1 MEPPLSTYY
10 RKSLNQS
17 HALSTN
23 SSNKPIFH
31 TTAPFDDSILKRVE
45 EGMFFDPLHPLAKMQ
60 KQTLPNSSQIW
71 KIWKITQIPY
81 VMSCVIW
88 YQSLFGVFIIVGT
101 HTDACQYFFF
111 TFLLF
116 LSMSQHGILMGLSN
130 VKVRIPFK
138 RVNIAI

>member
-17 HALSTN
+17 YALSTN

-60 KQTLPNSSQIW
+60 NQTMPNSSQIW
-71 KIWKITQIPY
+71 KIWKITQISCHGLCDLVSVTFRRLYNRWNPY
-81 VMSCVIW
+81 RYLPI
-88 YQSLFGVFIIVGT
+88 L
-101 HTDACQYFFF
+101 FF

-116 LSMSQHGILMGLSN
+116 PSMSQHGILMGLSN